1 MRAATEDPPNRD
13 LPNRARMENR
23 EVHPAPV
30 AASKAV
36 RREDLAPAA
45 GRQENHPLESR
56 QRAAGLP
63 EARGAAEEHGRRARR
78 WGGS

>member
-1 MRAATEDPPNRD
+1 MEDPPNRD

-30 AASKAV
+30 AASKTV
-36 RREDLAPAA
+36 RREDLVPAA
-45 GRQENHPLESR
+45 GRQENHPLENR

-63 EARGAAEEHGRRARR
+63 EARPAAEGHGRRAHR